1 MLRVDPKINTITLV
15 LITLIVGSL
24 ASSNTGMDTWYQGLI
39 KSNLNPPGY
48 VFGIVWPILYL
59 FMGITAWRNL
69 KTIKN
74 LFYIQLFLNAIW
86 SWLFFS
92 FHLPIVALID
102 IWLLIFI
109 NIKILFA
116 VFKQDKLAT
125 ILYSF
130 YVLWLFFASYLN
142 LYIVFNNQI
151 NIPTIRPVMQD
162 AKVAPTNALND
173 TLIKSSFL
181 SGAIAVIPE
190 INIPTDERLANPH
203 KL

>member
-48 VFGIVWPILYL
+48 IFGIVWPILYF

-69 KTIKN
+69 ETIKN
-74 LFYIQLFLNAIW
+74 LFYIQLFLNATW

-102 IWLLIFI
+102 LWLLIFI
-109 NIKILFA
+109 NLKILF
-116 VFKQDKLAT
+116 VVYKHDKFAA
-125 ILYSF
+125 ILYAF
-130 YVLWLFFASYLN
+130 YVMWLFFASYLN
-142 LYIVFNNQI
+142 LYIV
-151 NIPTIRPVMQD
+151 
-162 AKVAPTNALND
+162 
-173 TLIKSSFL
+173 L
-181 SGAIAVIPE
+181 S
-190 INIPTDERLANPH
+190 N
-203 KL
+203 